1 MEDKMKQRLTS
12 RDIWMRA
19 LYMVFFAI
27 AYGVAEVVLTLLV
40 VFQFLATLFTGK
52 ANEPLLKLGT
62 NLSTYFYQIIQFQT
76 FNTEEKPFPFSPW
89 PDAEVGENRW
99 LDDPVHEPEVAEESE
114 ETTENTFE
122 DSIATEQEPDDS
134 DSKPA

>member
-1 MEDKMKQRLTS
+1 
-12 RDIWMRA
+12 
-19 LYMVFFAI
+19 
-27 AYGVAEVVLTLLV
+27 VAEVVLTLLV
-40 VFQFLATLFTGK
+40 VFQFLVTLFTGK

-122 DSIATEQEPDDS
+122 DSIAAEQEPDDS